1 MSTEQNQKV
10 TNQPVGIRI
19 GGLQLGLSSAAVDVN
34 FAVNYAEAEVQVIA
48 AAAIVQI
55 IGVVMVVV
63 ACLMVATM
71 EDLEVTMGVV
81 ETDESNYL
89 LIFH

>member
-1 MSTEQNQKV
+1 M
-10 TNQPVGIRI
+10 
-19 GGLQLGLSSAAVDVN
+19 DVN
-34 FAVNYAEAEVQVIA
+34 FAVNYAEAADQVIA